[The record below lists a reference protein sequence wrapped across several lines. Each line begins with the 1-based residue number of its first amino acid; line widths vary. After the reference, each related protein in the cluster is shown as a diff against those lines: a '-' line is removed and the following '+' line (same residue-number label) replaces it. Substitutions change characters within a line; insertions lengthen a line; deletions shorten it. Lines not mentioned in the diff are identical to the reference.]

1 MDDEDRA
8 ELVYRLFALLTA
20 ELEDGAALAMEGQ
33 GKQQL
38 AAQHG
43 RAQLL
48 EAKVRDAQTIAQ
60 SVVMLTQPP
69 ISAL

>member
-1 MDDEDRA
+1 
-8 ELVYRLFALLTA
+8 
-20 ELEDGAALAMEGQ
+20 MEGQ

-38 AAQHG
+38 AAQHE

-69 ISAL
+69 VQPNAM